1 MGPAMSP
8 EERAAQWPHLP
19 EDWQRAELER
29 WQRGRAHAL
38 MEGQPIPT
46 DPQPWPTHA

>member
-1 MGPAMSP
+1 MGPAMTP
-8 EERAAQWPHLP
+8 EERAAQWPHLS
-19 EDWQRAELER
+19 EEQRGELER

-38 MEGQPIPT
+38 MTGAPIPS